1 MMTAEMV
8 QLSDGLIFKK
18 GISTVSFALFGTLL
32 LRRCVSVEGVY
43 ERTLHYAPVPER
55 MKQLGESFIQHRTLA
70 QNMLRINR
78 KGGGVLGGVSMVS
91 GVSIE
96 AIYNHFAVHALNLP
110 RSIRPALVE
119 AELKAEQ
126 ELCFINPDILGLYQ
140 EARRLGRRVGIVAE
154 SHWSPEQVRTLLRAV
169 APDLV
174 FDFVYTSAQPEAV
187 EAGGLF
193 KLFRASEGL
202 KPSKA
207 VHIGIDE
214 DTVEQQMAGIA
225 LIPYELPADPW
236 GGHSKREEA
245 AARLLAMSD
254 RGFNW
259 RLDGGLRLMRRLALA
274 KVQPASPHHAVGAAV
289 LGPVMAG
296 FQRHIERRLAE
307 LAGPGRRIKVLFL
320 ARDGYLPMRMWSASG
335 AGRAEYVE
343 INRRIAMIAGAE
355 GEGGLETVQGL
366 IASMPFVSAS
376 GVEDFF
382 KIKLPAKVKAFFAE
396 QEDNVSPGDKFAAA
410 IPRLMGRKTL
420 KKLSENL
427 RAALLDYLRVK
438 IDDLESCTDMVLV
451 DIGYTGN
458 IQKGLRRV
466 FNVEGRKIRLHGIY
480 LMPHGESFVE
490 LPDEDTV
497 SGYLDDTVMSPGAKR
512 ALMRD
517 APLIE
522 EFCCAPVGS
531 ARSYDKGRE
540 VREVDVRLPQEIS
553 FCLEMQD
560 ECVRYFDAY
569 RDVVKRF
576 GVDPMEDFETYRVWT
591 AAILSR
597 FVMMPNGLECQTFG
611 PLLHDVSLGSRAL
624 IATITTADIKNLM
637 GTLPFPA
644 VCSIHHP
651 PVWLGGSLAAYS
663 AAAGFCYAAT
673 GFGLGTDDFF
683 GDVEVG
689 AFEATIIKE
698 ERAVPIPVPASL
710 TPFGDLRLR
719 IPVLNKDGDSVV
731 ALPLKGP
738 LSRGVVRSLILQGGA
753 DITEATTTRYGEPQ
767 PIETLQALGAMLDG
781 TFFHAVQPE
790 AYLLLSIPAFKQTVS
805 VLTVL
810 ITPLFDN

>member
-1 MMTAEMV
+1 MTAQTSLRPDV
-8 QLSDGLIFKK
+8 LISGK

-32 LRRCVSVEGVY
+32 LRRCVNVEGVY
-43 ERTLHYAPVPER
+43 ERALHYAPVSER

-78 KGGGVLGGVSMVS
+78 SVDGDGVGVSMIS

-96 AIYNHFAVHALNLP
+96 SIYNRFAVHALNLP
-110 RSIRPALVE
+110 RSIRPALVA
-119 AELKAEQ
+119 AELRAEQ
-126 ELCFINPDILGLYQ
+126 ELCFVNPDIRVLYNA
-140 EARRLGRRVGIVAE
+140 ARQLGRRVGIVAE
-154 SHWSPEQVRTLLRAV
+154 THWSPDQVRVLLSVV
-169 APDLV
+169 APDLA
-174 FDFVYTSAQPEAV
+174 FDFIYTSAQPEV
-187 EAGGLF
+187 ITVGGLF
-193 KLFRASEGL
+193 KLFLKSEGL
-202 KPSKA
+202 RAAKA
-207 VHIGIDE
+207 VHVGIDE
-214 DTVEQQMAGIA
+214 DTVEQSTCGVA
-225 LIPYELPADPW
+225 LAPYAVPDDPW
-236 GGHSKREEA
+236 AGAYKREEA

-254 RGFNW
+254 RGFTW

-274 KVQPASPHHAVGAAV
+274 KVQPAFPHHAVGAAV

-307 LAGPGRRIKVLFL
+307 LSGPGRLVKILFL
-320 ARDGYLPMRMWSASG
+320 ARDGYLPMRVWSASG
-335 AGRAEYVE
+335 VGRADYVE

-366 IASMPFVSAS
+366 ISSMPFVSAS
-376 GVEDFF
+376 GIEDFF
-382 KIKLPAKVKAFFAE
+382 KISLPAKAKAFFAE
-396 QEDNVSPGDKFAAA
+396 QGDTLCPGEKFSAVM
-410 IPRLMGRKTL
+410 PRLMGRKTL
-420 KKLSENL
+420 KKLSDNL
-427 RAALLDYLRVK
+427 RSALLDYLKVK
-438 IDDLESCTDMVLV
+438 VQDLDSCTDMVLV

-480 LMPHGESFVE
+480 LMPHGESFAE
-490 LPDEDTV
+490 LPEEDTV
-497 SGYLDDTVMSPGAKR
+497 SGYLDDTVMTPAAKR

-531 ARSYDKGRE
+531 ARSYDKGKE
-540 VREVDVRLPQEIS
+540 VREEDVRLPREIS

-569 RDVVKRF
+569 RDTVKRF
-576 GVDPMEDFETYRVWT
+576 GVDPMDDFEAYRVWT

-597 FVMMPNGLECQTFG
+597 FVMMPTNLECQTFG
-611 PLLHDVSLGSRAL
+611 PLLHDVSLGSKGL

-637 GTLPFPA
+637 GALPFPA

-651 PVWLGGSLAAYS
+651 PVWLGGSLAAHT
-663 AAAGFCYAAT
+663 AAAGFGYAAT
-673 GFGLGTDDFF
+673 GFGLGAEDFF
-683 GDVEVG
+683 GDAEVG
-689 AFEATIIKE
+689 AFEATIVKG
-698 ERAVPIPVPASL
+698 ERTVPIPVPASL

-719 IPVLNKDGDSVV
+719 IPVLKKDGDCVV

-738 LSRGVVRSLILQGGA
+738 LSRGVVRSVILQGGA
-753 DITEATTTRYGEPQ
+753 DITEATTTRYGERLPLDK
-767 PIETLQALGAMLDG
+767 LQALGAVLDG
-781 TFFHAVQPE
+781 NFFRAAQPE
-790 AYLLLSIPAFKQTVS
+790 AYLVLTVPPFKLAIS

-810 ITPLFDN
+810 ITPLFDD